1 MAGMDSYAE
10 YVMELLEKVGPV
22 QGRRMFGG
30 WGFYFEGRMFALI
43 SQGQLFLKVDDITRP
58 EFEAAG
64 CKPFIYEGKGR
75 HVQMAYWTP
84 PSDAS
89 DDAYEMLPWARRAV
103 DASRRAALKK
113 ATPKQPREKKAPAA
127 QEAPVAKKA
136 AAKKKAPAEKTAP
149 ARKKAPVAKKAPA
162 RKKAPVA
169 KKVPARKKTARL
181 KRS

>member
-1 MAGMDSYAE
+1 MAGTDSYAE
-10 YVMELLEKVGPV
+10 YVMELLEKVGPI

-30 WGFYFEGRMFALI
+30 WGFYFEGKMFAII
-43 SQGQLFLKVDDITRP
+43 SQGQLFLKVDDITKP

-64 CKPFIYEGKGR
+64 CKPFIYEGKER

-89 DDAYEMLPWARRAV
+89 DDAYEMLPWARRAI

-113 ATPKQPREKKAPAA
+113 APKKQPREKKP
-127 QEAPVAKKA
+127 PVAKKA
-136 AAKKKAPAEKTAP
+136 PTK
-149 ARKKAPVAKKAPA
+149 KKAPVAKKAPA
-162 RKKAPVA
+162 KKKPSVAKKAPAA
-169 KKVPARKKTARL
+169 KKAARL

>member
-1 MAGMDSYAE
+1 MDSYAE
-10 YVMELLEKVGPV
+10 YAMELLEKVGPI

-64 CKPFIYEGKGR
+64 CKPFVYEGKGR

-113 ATPKQPREKKAPAA
+113 ATPKQPREKKV
-127 QEAPVAKKA
+127 PVAKQAPAKKKA
-136 AAKKKAPAEKTAP
+136 TVAKQAPAKKKAPAEKSAP
-149 ARKKAPVAKKAPA
+149 ARKKAPVAKQAPA
-162 RKKAPVA
+162 K
-169 KKVPARKKTARL
+169 KKTARL